1 MSGTFGAFKS
11 DIERERHGLWLDYG
25 DAGEF
30 LVARAGGANKAYEK
44 ALNRITKPHRRALEA
59 EAIDN
64 DKAFD
69 LMKQA
74 FAEAVV
80 LDWKG
85 VTNAEGE
92 ELPYSKDN
100 CLWLLREL
108 DDLFHALREDAHKA
122 SLFRAAL
129 REEAAGN

>member
-1 MSGTFGAFKS
+1 MGTFSAFKS
-11 DIERERHGLWLDYG
+11 DVDRERNGLWLDYG

-30 LVARAGGANKAYEK
+30 LVARAGGSNREYEK
-44 ALNRITKPHRRALEA
+44 ALSRITRPHKRALEA

-64 DKAFD
+64 AKAFD

-80 LDWKG
+80 LDWRG
-85 VTNAEGE
+85 VTDEQGNEI
-92 ELPYSKDN
+92 PFSKEK

-108 DDLFHALREDAHKA
+108 DDLFQAIREDAHKA
-122 SLFRAAL
+122 TLYRASL

>member
-1 MSGTFGAFKS
+1 MAGTFGAFKS
-11 DIERERHGLWLDYG
+11 DVERERSGIWLDYG

-44 ALNRITKPHRRALEA
+44 ALNRISKPHRRAIEA

-74 FAEAVV
+74 FAEAIVM
-80 LDWKG
+80 DWRG
-85 VTNAEGE
+85 VTDEQGN
-92 ELPYSKDN
+92 PIPFSKEK

-122 SLFRAAL
+122 ALYRASL

>member
-1 MSGTFGAFKS
+1 MSGTFAAFKS
-11 DIERERHGLWLDYG
+11 DVDRERNGLWLDYG

-44 ALNRITKPHRRALEA
+44 ALARITKPHRRALEA
-59 EAIDN
+59 EAIDS

-74 FAEAVV
+74 FAETIV

-85 VTNAEGE
+85 ITDAEGNE
-92 ELPYSKDN
+92 VPYSKEK
-100 CLWLLREL
+100 CLWLFREL
-108 DDLFHALREDAHKA
+108 DDLFQAIREDAHKA
-122 SLFRAAL
+122 TLYRASL